1 MDVVHKKTRSAGVT
15 GKFTIQAQGG
25 RFFDSISIEK
35 QTSNSI

>member
-1 MDVVHKKTRSAGVT
+1 MLYIRSADLT
-15 GKFTIQAQGG
+15 GKFTIRASGG